1 MTRSGS
7 GGPHPADAATS
18 FYGSR
23 LHAPPTPAR
32 YLRRPRLVELLDQA
46 TSAPITVVVAPAG
59 SGKTS
64 LLADWISSAAVP
76 TAWVSV
82 DETDRDGGQL
92 WAGVTVALGEL
103 VDGLTTGVRG
113 ARRPGTPAA
122 AVAVL
127 LSGLEHAD
135 HPDSAVLIIDDVHL
149 VDDDEG
155 TVRSMA
161 LFLTSVPA
169 WLHVVLLSRRTPK
182 LPIDRLRV
190 RGQLSEVQFAEL
202 RFSPEEAECMLA
214 RLDAS
219 LAQDEVGEVVDRAGG
234 WAAGLQLSA
243 LASRSDRAQPAA
255 MPRADTRGLLFA
267 DYVWREVLG
276 AERPDVVEVL
286 LDTCVAKRTDASL
299 ATALTG
305 RSDAG
310 ELLLEAE
317 ARGLFVTR
325 LGPSGW
331 FEVHAVV
338 RDELLAEA
346 ARRSPQRVA
355 AQHAR
360 AARWFEDAGE
370 VATALEHWILAG
382 RPRDALRLLAGRVE
396 GLYDSGREATIAR
409 TLALIPLNLA
419 STDLQALIEFAWCH
433 LLVDK
438 RRFLETVRAGAARE
452 RPDGENRTQTGR
464 LTMLQSVAATVT
476 GDWSRSRELTTESMV
491 LLGEDVRTDELG
503 RFGWNL
509 LAREAAL
516 SERWDDDSGQLEQ
529 VRLELGTD
537 PERRLRY
544 EGIHALGEALAGRPL
559 DALRIAA
566 GVRDVVAVGSMT
578 ILSAEL
584 GIAEALA
591 HRELGDRARALTE
604 LTSSSPPWRDPV
616 THAQCLA
623 MLQLTELRLDDGDV
637 AAADACFEGAH
648 EFVRSEF
655 AGPGGLMWLA
665 RTGTVLCLAAGR
677 IAEAQTWA
685 ERVDDPFWGGV
696 GLARVRLAQGG
707 RADAEALLDR
717 VAPRCP
723 RHEVVRDLLRARA
736 AESHPLALEWAA
748 RAISLA
754 TGVGLVQTV
763 ASEGTEI
770 LELLEVQAVEAPR
783 VWLDRVRRA
792 ASPHATTSV
801 VDPSPPGEHLTEREI
816 GVLRML
822 PSRLTLP
829 EIADELYISVNTLK
843 FHLRVIY
850 RKLGVGSRLEA
861 AEVARHLHS
870 ESRARVSGG
879 VHQR

>member
-7 GGPHPADAATS
+7 GGRLPAEAVTS
-18 FYGSR
+18 VCGTR
-23 LHAPPTPAR
+23 LHAPPNPAR
-32 YLRRPRLVELLDQA
+32 YVRRPRLVELLDQA
-46 TSAPITVVVAPAG
+46 TCAPITVVVAPAG

-64 LLADWISSAAVP
+64 LLADWLSSAAVP
-76 TAWVSV
+76 SAWLSV

-92 WAGVTVALGEL
+92 WAGVTAALGVL
-103 VDGLTTGVRG
+103 VDGWEPVARG
-113 ARRPGTPAA
+113 ARRPGSPDA

-127 LSGLEHAD
+127 LAGLEQSD
-135 HPDSAVLIIDDVHL
+135 HPDSAVLVIDDVHV
-149 VDDDEG
+149 VDDDDG
-155 TVRSMA
+155 IVRSMA
-161 LFLTSVPA
+161 HFLTSIPA

-182 LPIDRLRV
+182 LPVDRLRV

-202 RFSPEEAECMLA
+202 RFSPQEATSMLA

-219 LAQDEVGEVVDRAGG
+219 LAQDQVGEVVARAGG

-255 MPRADTRGLLFA
+255 MPRVDTRGLLFS

-276 AERPDVVEVL
+276 AERPDVVDVL

-299 ATALTG
+299 AAALTG
-305 RSDAG
+305 RGDAG
-310 ELLLEAE
+310 QLLLEAE

-331 FEVHAVV
+331 FEVHSVV

-355 AQHAR
+355 DQHAR
-360 AARWFEDAGE
+360 AARWFEEADE

-396 GLYDSGREATIAR
+396 ELYDSGREATIAH

-438 RRFLETVRAGAARE
+438 GRFLETVRAGGARE
-452 RPDGENRTQTGR
+452 HRDGEARTQVGR
-464 LTMLQSVAATVT
+464 LTMLRSIAATVT
-476 GDWSRSRELTTESMV
+476 GDWSRSRELTTESMA
-491 LLGEDVRTDELG
+491 LLGEDVRSDELG
-503 RFGWNL
+503 RFGWNM
-509 LAREAAL
+509 LAREVAL
-516 SERWDDDSGQLEQ
+516 DERWDDDSGQLEQ
-529 VRLELGTD
+529 IRLELGAD

-544 EGIHALGEALAGRPL
+544 EGIHALGEVLAGRPV

-584 GIAEALA
+584 GIAEAIA
-591 HRELGDRARALTE
+591 HRELGDRARAVTE
-604 LTSSSPPWRDPV
+604 LTSCSPPWRDPV

-623 MLQLTELRLDDGDV
+623 MLQLTELRIDDGDL
-637 AAADACFEGAH
+637 AAADECFERAH

-655 AGPGGLMWLA
+655 AGPGGLTWLA
-665 RTGTVLCLAAGR
+665 RTGTVLCLTAGR
-677 IAEAQTWA
+677 IDDAQNWA
-685 ERVDDPFWGGV
+685 AQVEDPFWSGV
-696 GLARVRLAQGG
+696 GLARVRLAEGDG
-707 RADAEALLDR
+707 AGAEALLEK
-717 VAPRCP
+717 ALPRCP
-723 RHEVVRDLLRARA
+723 RHEVVRELLRARA
-736 AESHPLALEWAA
+736 AGSRSLALERAA
-748 RAISLA
+748 NAIALS
-754 TGVGLVQTV
+754 TDVGLVQTV
-763 ASEGTEI
+763 AAEGADV
-770 LELLEVQAVEAPR
+770 LELLEVQAVMAPAT
-783 VWLDRVRRA
+783 WLDRVRRA
-792 ASPHATTSV
+792 ASPHAATSV
-801 VDPSPPGEHLTEREI
+801 ADPSPPGEHLTEREL
-816 GVLRML
+816 GVLRIL

-829 EIADELYISVNTLK
+829 EIADDLYISVNTLK

-850 RKLGVGSRLEA
+850 RKLGVGSRFEA
-861 AEVARHLHS
+861 ADIARHLHS
-870 ESRARVSGG
+870 ESRVR
-879 VHQR
+879 